1 MQEMR
6 IFENAEFGKVRTA
19 EINGEP
25 YFVGKDVAE
34 ILGYKNTKDAIIKHV
49 DEQDRRVIQRSEI
62 TTLENYLPKEAL
74 PVNFVDANI
83 PNRGL
88 TIINES
94 GLYAL
99 IFGSKLESAK
109 RFKNWVTS
117 EVLPS
122 IRKTGGYMSK
132 QMEINKMTLEMIQE
146 LTNTVKQLISATA
159 AEKAAKENETVYG
172 TPLKIETFPDEL
184 LEQVDSMLY
193 DMQKYQRMNYSLI
206 ARFCTMNG
214 YPISSP
220 AIKRYF
226 NRKINN
232 HF

>member
-19 EINGEP
+19 EINGKP

-34 ILGYKNTKDAIIKHV
+34 ILGYAKPRNAIAIHVDDEDKKDAP
-49 DEQDRRVIQRSEI
+49 IQGDLGGI
-62 TTLENYLPKEAL
+62 QNM
-74 PVNFVDANI
+74 
-83 PNRGL
+83 

-94 GLYAL
+94 GLYSL
-99 IFGSKLESAK
+99 IFSSKLASAK
-109 RFKNWVTS
+109 RFKHGVTS
-117 EVLPS
+117 EILPS

-132 QMEINKMTLEMIQE
+132 QMAEQVEINKMTLEMIQE

>member
-1 MQEMR
+1 MVEMR
-6 IFENAEFGKVRTA
+6 IFANEEFGRVRTA

-34 ILGYKNTKDAIIKHV
+34 TLGYTNPRKAIIDHV
-49 DEQDRRVIQRSEI
+49 DDEDKGVTKCDTLGGIQEV
-62 TTLENYLPKEAL
+62 T
-74 PVNFVDANI
+74 V
-83 PNRGL
+83 
-88 TIINES
+88 INES
-94 GLYAL
+94 GVYSL
-99 IFGSKLESAK
+99 ILSSKLPGAK
-109 RFKNWVTS
+109 RFKHWVTS
-117 EVLPS
+117 EILPS

-132 QMEINKMTLEMIQE
+132 QMAEQVEINKMTLEMIQE

-193 DMQKYQRMNYSLI
+193 DMQKYQRMNYSII

>member
-1 MQEMR
+1 MQEIR

-19 EINGEP
+19 EINGDA

-34 ILGYKNTKDAIIKHV
+34 ILGYSNSRDALAKRV
-49 DEQDRRVIQRSEI
+49 DSEDRIDGVAICDTIGREQKV
-62 TTLENYLPKEAL
+62 
-74 PVNFVDANI
+74 VC
-83 PNRGL
+83 
-88 TIINES
+88 INES
-94 GLYAL
+94 GLYSL
-99 IFGSKLESAK
+99 IFSSKLANAK
-109 RFKNWVTS
+109 RFKHWVTS

-132 QMEINKMTLEMIQE
+132 QMAEQVEINKVTLEMIKD
-146 LTNTVKQLISATA
+146 LSGTVKQLFSAVYG
-159 AEKAAKENETVYG
+159 EKSVKENETIYG
-172 TPLKIETFPDEL
+172 TPLKIETFPDEI
-184 LEQVDSMLY
+184 LEQVDNMLY

-226 NRKINN
+226 NKRISGN
-232 HF
+232 F

>member
-1 MQEMR
+1 MQEIR

-19 EINGEP
+19 EINGDA

-34 ILGYKNTKDAIIKHV
+34 ILGYSNPRKAIADHIDDEDKGVTKCDTLGG
-49 DEQDRRVIQRSEI
+49 IQE
-62 TTLENYLPKEAL
+62 L
-74 PVNFVDANI
+74 V
-83 PNRGL
+83 
-88 TIINES
+88 IINES
-94 GLYAL
+94 GLYSL
-99 IFGSKLESAK
+99 IFSSKLPNAK
-109 RFKNWVTS
+109 RFKHWVTS

-132 QMEINKMTLEMIQE
+132 QMAEQVEINKVTLEMIKD
-146 LTNTVKQLISATA
+146 LSGTVKQLFSAVYG
-159 AEKAAKENETVYG
+159 EKSVKENETIYG
-172 TPLKIETFPDEL
+172 TPLKIETFPDEI
-184 LEQVDSMLY
+184 LEQVDNMLY

-226 NRKINN
+226 NKRISGN
-232 HF
+232 F